1 VKKNHLLLIT
11 FYFLIFV
18 IPGFSQIKIG
28 PLVGVNLS
36 GLSID
41 PDVPGRNINT
51 KSGLTAGATII
62 YNFSSM
68 FGVQLEPA
76 YTQSGASIYSAQ
88 TTDGL
93 ILEIEQTI
101 EMNYINIPVLFK
113 VSFAGDFIKPY
124 LLAGANI
131 GFPLD
136 NTKVTIDKVTA
147 NGEDVTELLPGEV
160 IEQEL
165 KNESIDYGLN
175 FGAGISFPIGTF
187 GLFFQAQY
195 NLGLT
200 DLNDE
205 TPQEGVEQ
213 GVIKNRGF
221 QVKTGVLISF

>member
-1 VKKNHLLLIT
+1 MKRNHLLLIT
-11 FYFLIFV
+11 FYFFIFV

-51 KSGLTAGATII
+51 KSGLTAGSTII

-76 YTQSGASIYSAQ
+76 YTQGGASVYSAQ
-88 TTDGL
+88 TDDGL

-101 EMNYINIPVLFK
+101 EMNYIAIPVLFK
-113 VSFAGDFIKPY
+113 VSFAGDFIAPY

-136 NTKVTIDKVTA
+136 DTKVTINNLTV
-147 NGEDVTELLPGEV
+147 NGEDFTEFIPSEV
-160 IEQEL
+160 IEQNL
-165 KNESIDYGLN
+165 KNESIDFGLN
-175 FGAGISFPIGTF
+175 FGAGISFPLGAIDM
-187 GLFFQAQY
+187 FFQAQY

-205 TPQEGVEQ
+205 APQEGVQ
-213 GVIKNRGF
+213 QDVIKNRGF
-221 QVKTGVLISF
+221 QVTAGVLFSL